1 MITFNLKLSQIGL
14 NGTFRIKD
22 RNRMTNRV
30 IEHGRRKSDYVLFL
44 DEQSGVGQF
53 GLLITTMDPN
63 RHSRVD
69 IFMGFSTTFD
79 EDDNIELVSSNNM
92 IFWVK
97 CYRSLYSDQLLINEF
112 VGDDMPISQLKKV
125 SMELYNHFITNVTE
139 RSFLEWIAY
148 NNYKHDLREIGEKY
162 EN

>member
-44 DEQSGVGQF
+44 DEQF

-69 IFMGFSTTFD
+69 IFMGYNTTFD
-79 EDDNIELVSSNNM
+79 EDDNIELLSNDNM
-92 IFWVK
+92 TFWVK

-112 VGDDMPISQLKKV
+112 IGEDMSISQLKKI
-125 SMELYNHFITNVTE
+125 SIELYDHFIKNVN
-139 RSFLEWIAY
+139 SKVFLEWIAY
-148 NNYKHDLREIGEKY
+148 NNYKHDLMEIGAKY
-162 EN
+162 DN